1 MAAEVGMTPCF
12 SPCWSMSRTRGLEDG
27 SSAVAV
33 VLREVAHQAGT
44 GLTDISE
51 AGGWRAYRASA
62 VG

>member
-1 MAAEVGMTPCF
+1 M
-12 SPCWSMSRTRGLEDG
+12 EDG

-51 AGGWRAYRASA
+51 TGGWRAYRARPEKFSA
-62 VG
+62 EKSGAEKSAQGS